1 MRKAVVAAF
10 AAVLTLSLAA
20 NLAFGW
26 LLWRAQGE
34 YRALA
39 RQFVK
44 VKQEAA
50 ALQAAARAP
59 ERGGPSGPAGAG
71 AATPAPGATPAS
83 AAGAAEPA
91 RAATASQTVTAPAA
105 ARPAGASGPAAPR
118 LSSAQVRQRFE
129 PRFEAVQSD
138 CEGQLNAMLADAK
151 ADYQQAKA
159 AGQEIDVGAMG
170 AKYFTRAER
179 LQRTCDRQ
187 VEGLLS
193 EMAAE
198 LRANGLSMDL
208 VAEVRDYY
216 ETRVVERRA
225 EIMAKVGQQ

>member
-1 MRKAVVAAF
+1 MRKAAVAALT
-10 AAVLTLSLAA
+10 AVLTISVAA
-20 NLAFGW
+20 NLALGW

-39 RQFVK
+39 RQFVRA
-44 VKQEAA
+44 KQEAA
-50 ALQAAARAP
+50 ALQASVRAP
-59 ERGGPSGPAGAG
+59 VAGAVAGPAPAG
-71 AATPAPGATPAS
+71 PAPGSTPAP
-83 AAGAAEPA
+83 AARPAEPA
-91 RAATASQTVTAPAA
+91 PAAAASETTAAPAA
-105 ARPAGASGPAAPR
+105 ARPAGPR
-118 LSSAQVRQRFE
+118 LTSAQVRQRYE
-129 PRFEAVQSD
+129 PRFEAVQND

-151 ADYQQAKA
+151 AEYQQAKA

-170 AKYFTRAER
+170 ARYFTRAER

-198 LRANGLSMDL
+198 LRANGLPMDL